1 VRRRRFLAAA
11 GASLAAAGFA
21 AGAVGTAVATPRR
34 AARPLRI
41 LMLGGTRFIG
51 IHMTRLALA
60 RGHEV
65 THFTRGRS
73 GQGLFPTVRQLNGDR
88 NGQLD
93 ALRDGEWDAVI
104 DNSGYVPRQV
114 HLAAELLAPRVRQY
128 VFISSISVYPDFSVP
143 RAEDAPVGKLDDESV
158 EKVDGATYGP
168 LKALCEQAAQRIFV
182 DRTTILRPGLIVGP
196 EDNTDRFTYWPARAA
211 RGGEFIAPVG
221 PREGVQVI
229 DARDLAAFTL
239 RCIERATIGVFNIV
253 SAPGQFTIGD
263 VVAASVRAARRLAKP
278 AMPPQP
284 VWLPLEFLDAQKIAG
299 WSDLPVWSAS
309 RDGEAAFAATPVR
322 RALAAGLEVRPMRAT
337 VDDTLA
343 WHLARPAAQR
353 EALKAGISAER
364 EAAALAAW
372 RESSAKRPGAAA
384 RIAGHETLDVAS

>member
-1 VRRRRFLAAA
+1 MMRRRQFLAAA
-11 GASLAAAGFA
+11 GASVAAASTGL
-21 AGAVGTAVATPRR
+21 GAVDAAAKSR

-51 IHMTRLALA
+51 VHMTRLALE

-73 GQGLFPTVRQLNGDR
+73 GQGLFPSVRQLNGDR

-93 ALRDGEWDAVI
+93 ALASGEWDAII
-104 DNSGYVPRQV
+104 DNSGYVPRHV
-114 HLAAELLAPRVRQY
+114 RLTAELLAPRARQY
-128 VFISSISVYPDFSVP
+128 VFVSSISVYPDFSVP
-143 RAEDAPVGKLDDESV
+143 RGEDSAVGKLDDETV

-168 LKALCEQAAQRIFV
+168 LKALCEQAAERAFPG
-182 DRTTILRPGLIVGP
+182 RTTILRPGLIVGP

-221 PREGVQVI
+221 PREAIQII

-239 RCIERATIGVFNIV
+239 RSVEQRTMGVFNLV

-263 VVAASVRAARRLAKP
+263 IVAESVRAARRLAQP
-278 AMPPQP
+278 AVPPQP
-284 VWLPLEFLDAQKIAG
+284 RWLPLEFLDAHKIEG

-309 RDGEAAFAATPVR
+309 REGEAAFAATPVR
-322 RALAAGLEVRPMRAT
+322 RALQAGLSVRAMRNT
-337 VDDTLA
+337 VADTLA
-343 WHLARPAAQR
+343 WHLARPEAQR
-353 EALKAGISAER
+353 ETLKAGISAER

-372 RESSAKRPGAAA
+372 RESSTKRPGPAAGVA
-384 RIAGHETLDVAS
+384 SHEALDVAS